1 MNIDIKALR
10 KQIRNRMDTEDLLTL
25 LDRAITII
33 PPNRLPE
40 LLKDYFDLDELTLAD
55 DAVKPSLLA
64 EVSKFSQDSLAG
76 VYYDSFDVNSHNHMD
91 KSRGTI
97 NWIDEF
103 QSMMERCITESSTT
117 DPAAVIESFDLLIDL
132 LKDIDDGG
140 DNIIFFADE
149 GGAWDVWSSWEELIP
164 PYCQALSTIDK
175 PKEYAQ
181 SIFDLIKYNH
191 VYKPEEKL
199 QQVLQISNAAQK
211 KALKLLM
218 K

>member
-10 KQIRNRMDTEDLLTL
+10 KQIRNRMDTDDLLTL
-25 LDRAITII
+25 LDRAIKII
-33 PPNRLPE
+33 PPDRLPE
-40 LLKDYFDLDELTLAD
+40 LLEDYFDLDELILAD
-55 DAVKPSLLA
+55 DTVKLSLLA

-76 VYYDSFDVNSHNHMD
+76 VYYDSFDVNSRNHMD

-103 QSMMERCITESSTT
+103 QSMMERCITESSTA

-132 LKDIDDGG
+132 LEEIDDGG

-149 GGAWDVWSSWEELIP
+149 GGAWDVWSSWEELIQ
-164 PYCQALSTIDK
+164 PYCQALSGITK
-175 PKEYAQ
+175 PQEYAEK
-181 SIFDLIKYNH
+181 IFNLIKYNGVH
-191 VYKPEEKL
+191 KPDEQL
-199 QQVLQISNAAQK
+199 QQALKISNPAQK

>member
-25 LDRAITII
+25 LDRAIIII
-33 PPNRLPE
+33 PPDRLPE
-40 LLKDYFDLDELTLAD
+40 LLEDYFDLDEIILAD
-55 DAVKPSLLA
+55 DAVKLSLLA
-64 EVSKFSQDSLAG
+64 EVSKFSQESLAK
-76 VYYDSFDVNSHNHMD
+76 VYYDSFDVNSRNHMD

-103 QSMMERCITESSTT
+103 LTMMERCITESTT
-117 DPAAVIESFDLLIDL
+117 ADPTEVIQSFDLLISL
-132 LKDIDDGG
+132 LQELDD
-140 DNIIFFADE
+140 DCDSIIFFADE
-149 GGAWDVWSSWEELIP
+149 AGSWQVWSNWEELIP
-164 PYCQALSTIDK
+164 PYCQALSTIAK

-181 SIFDLIKYNH
+181 TIFDLIKRNDRREFDQH
-191 VYKPEEKL
+191 L
-199 QQVLQISNAAQK
+199 RQALQIANTAQK